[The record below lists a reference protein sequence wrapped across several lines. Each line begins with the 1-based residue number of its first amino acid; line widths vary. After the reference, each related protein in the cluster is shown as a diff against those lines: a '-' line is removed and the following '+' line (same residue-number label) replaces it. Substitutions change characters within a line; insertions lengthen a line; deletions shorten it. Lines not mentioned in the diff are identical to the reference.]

1 MLQALLKKFGK
12 RNGVVAYQVI
22 DMRVEGVE
30 YRLVSCDEGRL
41 VAVASREVLRGN
53 DCDSVATVR
62 LHKQNLRVIVRK
74 VGTLNDL
81 RDERPKFERL
91 VRSLV
96 VKHQVEARHIPRTL
110 DEEEP
115 AKELL

>member
-1 MLQALLKKFGK
+1 MKG
-12 RNGVVAYQVI
+12 I
-22 DMRVEGVE
+22 E
-30 YRLVSCDEGRL
+30 YRLVRCDESRL

-53 DCDSVATVR
+53 DSDSVATVG
-62 LHKQNLRVIVRK
+62 LHKQYLRVIVRK

-81 RDERPKFERL
+81 RDERPQFERL
-91 VRSLV
+91 VSCLV